1 MIGKKYEWR
10 KIDTGTNAAGEK
22 VITYELDGS
31 KRWIL
36 VQSTRKKIP
45 HANRS
50 GYWEKTFFSMIFR
63 GVQDPREYASL
74 TAAMCEAE
82 RIGKKL
88 GYLDGPP
95 ETLPDKES
103 DDLDAEVMRTRIR
116 NTYGEG

>member
-45 HANRS
+45 HANGI
-50 GYWEKTFFSMIFR
+50 GYWEKNLFTMIFR

-88 GYLDGPP
+88 GYIDPQTEPDG
-95 ETLPDKES
+95 ES
-103 DDLDAEVMRTRIR
+103 DDRDTEVCRTRIR
-116 NTYGEG
+116 NMYGEG

>member
-1 MIGKKYEWR
+1 MIGKKYNWR
-10 KIDTGTNAAGEK
+10 NLDKGTNAAGEK
-22 VITYELDGS
+22 VITYELVGS

-50 GYWEKTFFSMIFR
+50 GYWEKTFYTMIFR

-74 TAAMCEAE
+74 RAAMCEAE

-88 GYLDGPP
+88 GYIDPLT
-95 ETLPDKES
+95 EPDEES
-103 DDLDAEVMRTRIR
+103 DDRDTEVCRTRIR
-116 NTYGEG
+116 NVYGEG